1 MNSNPHNAMNAD
13 SGEETL
19 RLIAGLPAPAG
30 LEERVHKALRAAPR
44 KGRVLAWPARFRA
57 KTVMESNWMRAA
69 AAAAIVFVVV
79 GGGWGVY
86 SRVQPGPA
94 GKVIVMPQRMP
105 SSGGFSG
112 AGAIR
117 TPQTIPGPKV
127 REASHPNEHKPL
139 VGGPGR
145 DRGNKGPRNPSC
157 EEACSGEE
165 AATAPSIRRARPR
178 RSRRFRGSPLRVLR
192 HSPDQHT
199 QQRQHHRAPE
209 GRTQA
214 DVT

>member
-1 MNSNPHNAMNAD
+1 
-13 SGEETL
+13 
-19 RLIAGLPAPAG
+19 
-30 LEERVHKALRAAPR
+30 
-44 KGRVLAWPARFRA
+44 
-57 KTVMESNWMRAA
+57 MESNWVRAA

-127 REASHPNEHKPL
+127 REQATPTSK
-139 VGGPGR
+139 
-145 DRGNKGPRNPSC
+145 DRSSEAPAGNKGTREKGTQIAKKP
-157 EEACSGEE
+157 
-165 AATAPSIRRARPR
+165 AAPKKLATGQHPASAPTPQPAV
-178 RSRRFRGSPLRVLR
+178 SR
-192 HSPDQHT
+192 
-199 QQRQHHRAPE
+199 
-209 GRTQA
+209 
-214 DVT
+214 